1 VSTSFAY
8 YAFPVPLR
16 PWVHYAMSG
25 LLFAVAG
32 WVAHLHC
39 SAAYLAT
46 PITRPMRRG
55 GWLAGVAG
63 ASLMVWDG
71 LQQAFCGAVD
81 ASTGG
86 VDVCRAWL
94 GSDLYSMLVSAA
106 GAALAVTT
114 WQIRQLR
121 R

>member
-1 VSTSFAY
+1 
-8 YAFPVPLR
+8 
-16 PWVHYAMSG
+16 MSG

-32 WVAHLHC
+32 WVAHRHC
-39 SAAYLAT
+39 SAGYLAT
-46 PITRPMRRG
+46 PRTAPWRRG

-71 LQQAFCGAVD
+71 LQQAVCGAVD

-86 VDVCRAWL
+86 VDTCRAWL

-106 GAALAVTT
+106 GAALAVAV

-121 R
+121 K